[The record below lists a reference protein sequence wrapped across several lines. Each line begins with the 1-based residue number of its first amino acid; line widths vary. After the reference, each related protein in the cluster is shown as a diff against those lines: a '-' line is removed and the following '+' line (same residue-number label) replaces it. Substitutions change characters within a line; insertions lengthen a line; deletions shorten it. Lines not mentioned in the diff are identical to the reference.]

1 VPGLLGASALYTLA
15 PFLGIVGPI
24 TFFESDGI
32 VFLITFF
39 ERGDIACGD
48 RGSRATNFGATSG
61 DDRPCWLNTRDCSGI
76 HYDRVIRTAPRGIR
90 SARGIR
96 CAHGAAVEL
105 VRRRRGAG
113 SARWRGYPRRGY
125 EEHSPITANKA
136 ALLIWQPPSL
146 ALSWPPYYQ
155 GEMNPP

>member
-1 VPGLLGASALYTLA
+1 MPGLLGASALYTLA

-76 HYDRVIRTAPRGIR
+76 HYDRVIRSAPRATRVLHNDRVIR
-90 SARGIR
+90 SA
-96 CAHGAAVEL
+96 
-105 VRRRRGAG
+105 
-113 SARWRGYPRRGY
+113 
-125 EEHSPITANKA
+125 
-136 ALLIWQPPSL
+136 PPWHPQRPWHPL
-146 ALSWPPYYQ
+146 CPWC
-155 GEMNPP
+155 GC